1 MAEPWISRLTE
12 LHPIILEKGTSTGD
26 ETVEKTIRQ

>member
-1 MAEPWISRLTE
+1 MDEPWLSRFTE
-12 LHPIILEKGTSTGD
+12 WHPIILEKGTSTGD